1 METIRNYLNNIFSNM
16 PDTPEVVRAKTDL
29 LNMMEDKY
37 NQLIAE
43 GLSENE
49 AIGTVIAE
57 FGSLEEISE
66 MLGIPL
72 DQTKAVKL
80 KEITLEDDKEYIR
93 LNRQRA
99 VMVALGVFLCIV
111 SSAIPGFGEA
121 TNSILVEAVTMAAMF
136 VVVAIAV
143 GCFIM
148 SGNPLK
154 GYEDISKSKCVAGQ
168 EALGYAAEE
177 EKEKSTRYCALLAI
191 GVMLCVISVIPA
203 CISDFASNEWMET
216 IGAMSVLIFTAI
228 GVFFIVYQALAK
240 KGWKKIQ
247 RNCR

>member
-80 KEITLEDDKEYIR
+80 
-93 LNRQRA
+93 
-99 VMVALGVFLCIV
+99 
-111 SSAIPGFGEA
+111 
-121 TNSILVEAVTMAAMF
+121 
-136 VVVAIAV
+136 
-143 GCFIM
+143 
-148 SGNPLK
+148 
-154 GYEDISKSKCVAGQ
+154 
-168 EALGYAAEE
+168 
-177 EKEKSTRYCALLAI
+177 
-191 GVMLCVISVIPA
+191 
-203 CISDFASNEWMET
+203 
-216 IGAMSVLIFTAI
+216 
-228 GVFFIVYQALAK
+228 
-240 KGWKKIQ
+240 
-247 RNCR
+247 